1 MALTVF
7 TDADQTVGP
16 VIINRDR
23 PFSYSVQGTLTA
35 GSTIVLERARLD
47 ESTYRTVQTFSASSV
62 PHEEDYLAM
71 RGWKYRLRCA
81 TFTGPDAPSAE
92 IVCL

>member
-7 TDADQTVGP
+7 TAADQTVGP
-16 VIINRDR
+16 VFINRDR

-35 GSTIVLERARLD
+35 GSTVVLERALID
-47 ESTYRTVQTFSASSV
+47 EATWRPVQTFVAASV
-62 PHEEDYLAM
+62 PHEEDYLAQ

-81 TFTGPDAPSAE
+81 VFNAPDTPSAE
-92 IVCL
+92 ILRF